1 MLASFEIG
9 LRLGVAADGLPLL
22 RVGDRSAG
30 AHQHCPARAMSGCA
44 KPTSGLLRPF
54 QSADRAPPPRSVA
67 GLRRRLPANLL
78 WRDSGRVAREL
89 DAGIFFIWRPG
100 GSNAVPVHNVTFSIP
115 ERRLGKAD
123 VKFVVKADQQV
134 LGTLAISN
142 GSIVWFP
149 RGASY
154 GCKMEWSKFDQF
166 MKDQAPHFEKR

>member
-1 MLASFEIG
+1 
-9 LRLGVAADGLPLL
+9 
-22 RVGDRSAG
+22 
-30 AHQHCPARAMSGCA
+30 MSGCA
-44 KPTSGLLRPF
+44 NQLADCCALPVGRPCRTPF
-54 QSADRAPPPRSVA
+54 S
-67 GLRRRLPANLL
+67 RRLADTACRLTL
-78 WRDSGRVAREL
+78 QWRDSGRVAREL
-89 DAGIFFIWRPG
+89 DAGILFIWRPG

-166 MKDQAPHFEKR
+166 MKEQAPHFEKR

>member
-1 MLASFEIG
+1 M
-9 LRLGVAADGLPLL
+9 R
-22 RVGDRSAG
+22 
-30 AHQHCPARAMSGCA
+30 GCA
-44 KPTSGLLRPF
+44 KPIRGLLRPASR
-54 QSADRAPPPRSVA
+54 QTVHRRSPFSR
-67 GLRRRLPANLL
+67 GLSCRLPADLL
-78 WRDSGRVAREL
+78 WRNSGRVAREF